1 MSRISHEQV
10 VALIYSML
18 KYIDG
23 SSLKKEDVKGWNEL
37 IGTFGHGWE
46 HTMSPITNLLDG
58 FTEEDFKLLIKADR
72 QIGIF
77 DGLVED

>member
-37 IGTFGHGWE
+37 IGTLGHGWE
-46 HTMSPITNLLDG
+46 HTFSPIPNLLEG
-58 FTEEDFKLLIKADR
+58 FTEEDFKLLHKADR
-72 QIGIF
+72 QVNIF
-77 DGLVED
+77 SELMEA